1 MFETVAKRDSN
12 PGSLDCESGILP
24 LSYGAPLYPVSIS
37 LCHISLSPHV
47 SQRPQ
52 LPPYVFL
59 LRNYVL
65 ICCSLKKTPHIQL
78 IIFEP
83 VCSTFLS
90 GDRPCVAHNNEWLLL
105 CAPGSSSLD
114 VRTMAI
120 TFDFFHAF
128 LPLAAIAASAPP
140 SGCVDSRNVS
150 YHLHRWVCY

>member
-83 VCSTFLS
+83 TLFYFFESRSPMCSAQQRVASVVCTWLFIFGCQEDGHHLRFL
-90 GDRPCVAHNNEWLLL
+90 PCIPPLLPPQPLLL
-105 CAPGSSSLD
+105 
-114 VRTMAI
+114 
-120 TFDFFHAF
+120 
-128 LPLAAIAASAPP
+128 PP
-140 SGCVDSRNVS
+140 C
-150 YHLHRWVCY
+150 